1 MDGNLIKEEYSSDS
15 FSKDGWGD
23 YDDDLDEEE
32 VTNNKINE
40 GIVNQKVDEIEII
53 SPKYKKSYFNTNS
66 YSYNQKFKKYYEYKN
81 HNYRNYKDN
90 NYYYSEKNYKDNN
103 YYYSEKNYKDNN
115 YYEKNYRDNHN
126 SYYEKPYKEN
136 KNLYHERNY
145 HNKNKNY
152 YNNNKENNNLVNKN
166 ISYKKGNYNYKKE
179 YRDNK
184 EHLKYHIF
192 EEENIKTPF
201 FYNSKK
207 QQIEENKIIE
217 PKKNYILLENVLQL
231 DKINEEILAKKNEQI
246 QIVKEKISKNLEKEY
261 GALNINADLYVPKK
275 KLMMTSENKPNFN
288 LMNHQSQFK

>member
-32 VTNNKINE
+32 ITNNKINQ

-90 NYYYSEKNYKDNN
+90 NF
-103 YYYSEKNYKDNN
+103 YYSEKNYKDNN

-126 SYYEKPYKEN
+126 SYYEKPFKDN

-166 ISYKKGNYNYKKE
+166 ISYKKGNYSYKKE
-179 YRDNK
+179 YKDNNK
-184 EHLKYHIF
+184 EYLKKHIF
-192 EEENIKTPF
+192 EENIEKPI

-207 QQIEENKIIE
+207 NNNEEEIKVNNEE
-217 PKKNYILLENVLQL
+217 PKKKNYILIKNIIKLENI
-231 DKINEEILAKKNEQI
+231 KETILAKKNEQT
-246 QIVKEKISKNLEKEY
+246 QIVKEEIEKNLEKEY
-261 GALNINADLYVPKK
+261 GSLNINANIYIPKR
-275 KLMMTSENKPNFN
+275 KLMMTSKNTPNLNFIN
-288 LMNHQSQFK
+288 SQNGI

>member
-103 YYYSEKNYKDNN
+103 YY
-115 YYEKNYRDNHN
+115 EKNYRDNHN

-166 ISYKKGNYNYKKE
+166 ISYKKGNYTYKKE
-179 YRDNK
+179 YKDNNK
-184 EHLKYHIF
+184 EYLKKHIF
-192 EEENIKTPF
+192 EENIEKPI

-207 QQIEENKIIE
+207 INNEEEIKVNNEE
-217 PKKNYILLENVLQL
+217 PKKKNYILIKNIIKLENI
-231 DKINEEILAKKNEQI
+231 KETILAKKNEQT
-246 QIVKEKISKNLEKEY
+246 QIIKEEIEKNLEKEY
-261 GALNINADLYVPKK
+261 GSLNINANIYIPKRK
-275 KLMMTSENKPNFN
+275 NMMTSKNTPNLNFIN
-288 LMNHQSQFK
+288 SQSGF

>member
-1 MDGNLIKEEYSSDS
+1 MEGNQNKNNQEENSFDS
-15 FSKDGWGD
+15 FSGDGWDD
-23 YDDDLDEEE
+23 YDEEPDYE
-32 VTNNKINE
+32 EPNNNIINKE
-40 GIVNQKVDEIEII
+40 ELNNQKENENEIEII
-53 SPKYKKSYFNTNS
+53 SPKYQKGYNKSFGNGYNKKH
-66 YSYNQKFKKYYEYKN
+66 KKYYDYNINNKN
-81 HNYRNYKDN
+81 YNYRSYKDN
-90 NYYYSEKNYKDNN
+90 KNSYYERNYNNNSYYDNKNFKDN
-103 YYYSEKNYKDNN
+103 KNS
-115 YYEKNYRDNHN
+115 YYEKNYYR
-126 SYYEKPYKEN
+126 
-136 KNLYHERNY
+136 
-145 HNKNKNY
+145 NKNY
-152 YNNNKENNNLVNKN
+152 YNTRDNNLVNKN